1 MRSDNKNKRD
11 RFTFEAM
18 GKEWKGGKKNLGL
31 PEISFDQSL
40 VPGSYFIQPPAH
52 LEAKLSVSNGVYH
65 IFAFVS
71 EFKTSFLEFICKPSH
86 TSSFCSEKRIQG
98 FDW

>member
-1 MRSDNKNKRD
+1 MRSDNKNKSD
-11 RFTFEAM
+11 RFTLEAI

-52 LEAKLSVSNGVYH
+52 LEATLSVNNGVYH

-71 EFKTSFLEFICKPSH
+71 ELKLNF
-86 TSSFCSEKRIQG
+86 
-98 FDW
+98 

>member
-52 LEAKLSVSNGVYH
+52 
-65 IFAFVS
+65 
-71 EFKTSFLEFICKPSH
+71 
-86 TSSFCSEKRIQG
+86 
-98 FDW
+98 